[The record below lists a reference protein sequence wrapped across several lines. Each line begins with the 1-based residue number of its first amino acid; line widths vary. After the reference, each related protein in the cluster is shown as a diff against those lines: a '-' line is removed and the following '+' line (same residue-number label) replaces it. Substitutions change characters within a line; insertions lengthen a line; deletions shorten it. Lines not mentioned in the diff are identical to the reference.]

1 MTDNIFKGLP
11 PPSSQQQEL
20 SNSSNPNESK
30 DESRSPAPTLV
41 LKSSLKRS
49 KPAESAPNVSDYVFE
64 LKKQNFD
71 VVLTDLTKRSN
82 LTAPPAL
89 KSALKRSNLRLNQNL
104 SYLIAMLEAAMSSQ
118 PYSMCSQDVAESS
131 VVCFISQCN
140 KDCAS
145 VLQRELL
152 ESNVP
157 DTTKSMDLISSLP
170 HQTLVM
176 CEESLRLAIK
186 SQSGHVS
193 VMNLFRYTPGQ
204 SPLPSET
211 QSAEFYKT
219 ASSMLRGAGYEH
231 YEVSSYSKDGFKCK
245 HKPFYAFGLG
255 SASYVGGLR
264 FSRPRKLKEY
274 TNYVA
279 DLENGAANWCGDGSV
294 DLKDVA
300 PDSGHIVCLDEV
312 RREVMSDEFKKLV
325 GNDEVKI
332 EDHVRYLRRWDSVL
346 SQVSQ
351 LKLHMNK
358 LEDLYE
364 Q

>member
-89 KSALKRSNLRLNQNL
+89 KSALKLTSLRCSKLQCHPNLTLCAVLGGLPSKTPCIDRLVRADYHAL
-104 SYLIAMLEAAMSSQ
+104 FSAA
-118 PYSMCSQDVAESS
+118 QDVAE
-131 VVCFISQCN
+131 CN

-176 CEESLRLAIK
+176 
-186 SQSGHVS
+186 
-193 VMNLFRYTPGQ
+193 YTPGQ

-300 PDSGHIVCLDEV
+300 PDVI
-312 RREVMSDEFKKLV
+312 M
-325 GNDEVKI
+325 
-332 EDHVRYLRRWDSVL
+332 L
-346 SQVSQ
+346 SFRTSKGLE
-351 LKLHMNK
+351 LKGVWR
-358 LEDLYE
+358 
-364 Q
+364 